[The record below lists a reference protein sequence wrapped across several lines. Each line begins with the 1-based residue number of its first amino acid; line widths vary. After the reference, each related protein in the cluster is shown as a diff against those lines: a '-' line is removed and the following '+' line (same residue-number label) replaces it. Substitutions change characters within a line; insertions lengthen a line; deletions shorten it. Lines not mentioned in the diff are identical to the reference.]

1 MHVYV
6 LLNGCRG
13 ELANPARTKALTSG
27 DVRFPDLPVA
37 HLTIYSLI
45 HMYASMHIQE
55 MNHTADQVCE
65 IMTLLS
71 NRSRLM
77 ILCLL
82 TDGEKSVGE
91 LAESIGARETA
102 VSQQLAVLR
111 RERIVKARREG
122 QTMFYRI
129 IRDDVGEL
137 LSFLYDTYCGG
148 MDGKKE
154 NYQ

>member
-1 MHVYV
+1 M
-6 LLNGCRG
+6 
-13 ELANPARTKALTSG
+13 KIK
-27 DVRFPDLPVA
+27 D
-37 HLTIYSLI
+37 
-45 HMYASMHIQE
+45 
-55 MNHTADQVCE
+55 MNATADDICE

-82 TDGEKSVGE
+82 TEGEKSVGE
-91 LAESIGARETA
+91 LAEAIGSRDTA

-129 IRDDVGEL
+129 MRDDIGQIL
-137 LSFLYDTYCGG
+137 AFLYDTYCGEAAAP
-148 MDGKKE
+148 KE
-154 NYQ
+154 SDQ

>member
-1 MHVYV
+1 
-6 LLNGCRG
+6 
-13 ELANPARTKALTSG
+13 
-27 DVRFPDLPVA
+27 
-37 HLTIYSLI
+37 
-45 HMYASMHIQE
+45 
-55 MNHTADQVCE
+55 MNINEINTTADDICE

-82 TDGEKSVGE
+82 TEGEKSVGQ
-91 LAESIGARETA
+91 LAEAIGSRDTA

-129 IRDDVGEL
+129 VRKDIGQML
-137 LSFLYDTYCGG
+137 AFLYDTYCGDPADEKG
-148 MDGKKE
+148 
-154 NYQ
+154 N

>member
-1 MHVYV
+1 M
-6 LLNGCRG
+6 NIK
-13 ELANPARTKALTSG
+13 EMKPA
-27 DVRFPDLPVA
+27 
-37 HLTIYSLI
+37 
-45 HMYASMHIQE
+45 
-55 MNHTADQVCE
+55 ADDICE

-82 TDGEKSVGE
+82 TEGEKSVGQ
-91 LAESIGARETA
+91 LAEAINARDTA

-129 IRDDVGEL
+129 VREDIGQL
-137 LSFLYDTYCGG
+137 LAFLYQTYCGDAAQTKG
-148 MDGKKE
+148 
-154 NYQ
+154 N